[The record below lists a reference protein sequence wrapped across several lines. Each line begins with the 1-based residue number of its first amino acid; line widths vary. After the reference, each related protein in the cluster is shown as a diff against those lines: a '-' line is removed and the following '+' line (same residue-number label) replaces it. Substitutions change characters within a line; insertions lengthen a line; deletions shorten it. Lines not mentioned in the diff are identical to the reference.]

1 MDTPFAV
8 KSYNE
13 ARILNQQPLTLG
25 AVLEND
31 PSVRTTLGFGN
42 MSEQFVVRGFNLFG
56 EDIAIDG
63 LFGVT
68 PRQLVSPALY
78 EKVQILIG
86 ASAFLLGAAPGG
98 SATGVTVNL
107 PPKPAKDR
115 NNNHLTATRLSA
127 KTSQG
132 HHALSH

>member
-8 KSYNE
+8 NSYNE
-13 ARILNQQPLTLG
+13 ALILNQQPLTLG

-68 PRQLVSPALY
+68 PRQLVSPELY
-78 EKVQILIG
+78 EQVQNLNG
-86 ASAFLLGAAPGG
+86 ASAFLFGAAPGG
-98 SATGVTVNL
+98 SARSEEHTSEL
-107 PPKPAKDR
+107 PSLMRISYDVFCLKKKNKD
-115 NNNHLTATRLSA
+115 
-127 KTSQG
+127 
-132 HHALSH
+132 